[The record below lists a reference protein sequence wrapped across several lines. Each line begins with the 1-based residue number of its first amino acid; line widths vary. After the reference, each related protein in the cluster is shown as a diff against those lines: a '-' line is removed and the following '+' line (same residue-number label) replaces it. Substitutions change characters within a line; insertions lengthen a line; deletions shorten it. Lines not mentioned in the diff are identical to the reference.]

1 KYSSDESGRYLP
13 GEVVQHKVKDNLVYS
28 RPVLSPDGNSIAY
41 VTNDMGRYKIYLK
54 SLVSGKKKC
63 IWRGGYKLDEKT
75 DYSYPLIDWHPAGD
89 ILAFIVERKGEIHL
103 FFYSTQNKKL
113 NKIIL
118 YNFEKILDFSYSHDG
133 RKLVISAVQRG
144 QSDIFLFNISSGS
157 HEQITNDVYDDLYPR
172 FIQNGRM
179 IIFSSNRVS
188 DTLPPK
194 MADAPEI
201 IPLNYDLFAF
211 DYNTKSSVLRRVTST
226 RFANERYPMPY
237 TDGLFTYLSD
247 ENGIY
252 NRYVARFDSAIIA
265 VDTAIHY
272 RYFTESVPVTNYTR
286 NIIYQDVNPSSM
298 QLAQVVY
305 DDHLFKIFLEDI
317 SPGMPVAEE
326 LVNTAFMKQ
335 LQGVPARLRE
345 TPSEPAPKEQPKP
358 KQQRFF
364 NVYEGDTLG
373 GRDQEIDI
381 DNYVFE
387 RQASVKVAG
396 EDQPVW
402 MLENDNKNKFVVP
415 KKLNYR
421 VEYSMNEFVTQIDF
435 NFINMTYQPFAG
447 GGAPIFLNP
456 GFNAL
461 FKVGMSDL
469 LEDYRLVGGVRLN
482 INLINNEYLF
492 SYSNLKH
499 RLDKEV
505 VLHRVTVENIYGYDI
520 IRNHSHEAYFVLKWP
535 FSPVFAVRG
544 TASYRNDAT
553 VVLSTDVISLKRQTI
568 YTNWGGL
575 KGELI
580 YDNTRKL
587 GLNLYDGTRYK
598 IFAEYYQQ
606 IEKGNQQLIVLG
618 IDFRHY
624 IKIHRTFIWAN
635 RIAASTSMGHNKLIY
650 YMGGVDNWLAPRF
663 NPSTPIDYS
672 QNYAFQ
678 TLATNMRGFHQNI
691 RNGNSFIVLN
701 SELRMPVFKYLYN
714 RPIRSDFL
722 NNFQLV
728 GFVDAGTAWTSWN
741 PYSGENSLYTKYI
754 YSGSLLIKVEQQ
766 RDPMVGG
773 FGAGL
778 RTRVL
783 GYFMR
788 GDLAWG
794 VEDGR
799 IRKPVFY
806 FSLSLDF

>member
-1 KYSSDESGRYLP
+1 
-13 GEVVQHKVKDNLVYS
+13 
-28 RPVLSPDGNSIAY
+28 
-41 VTNDMGRYKIYLK
+41 
-54 SLVSGKKKC
+54 
-63 IWRGGYKLDEKT
+63 
-75 DYSYPLIDWHPAGD
+75 
-89 ILAFIVERKGEIHL
+89 
-103 FFYSTQNKKL
+103 
-113 NKIIL
+113 
-118 YNFEKILDFSYSHDG
+118 
-133 RKLVISAVQRG
+133 
-144 QSDIFLFNISSGS
+144 
-157 HEQITNDVYDDLYPR
+157 
-172 FIQNGRM
+172 
-179 IIFSSNRVS
+179 
-188 DTLPPK
+188 
-194 MADAPEI
+194 
-201 IPLNYDLFAF
+201 
-211 DYNTKSSVLRRVTST
+211 
-226 RFANERYPMPY
+226 
-237 TDGLFTYLSD
+237 
-247 ENGIY
+247 
-252 NRYVARFDSAIIA
+252 
-265 VDTAIHY
+265 
-272 RYFTESVPVTNYTR
+272 
-286 NIIYQDVNPSSM
+286 M

-345 TPSEPAPKEQPKP
+345 TPSEPVPEEQPKP

-461 FKVGMSDL
+461 FRVGMSDL

-482 INLINNEYLF
+482 INLINNEYMF

-635 RIAASTSMGHNKLIY
+635 RLAASTSMGHNKLIY

-794 VEDGR
+794 VEDGK